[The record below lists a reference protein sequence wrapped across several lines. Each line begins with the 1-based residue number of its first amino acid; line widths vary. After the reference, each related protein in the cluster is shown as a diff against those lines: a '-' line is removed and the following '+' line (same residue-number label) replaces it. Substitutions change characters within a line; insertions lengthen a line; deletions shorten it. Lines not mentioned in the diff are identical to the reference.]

1 MTTAT
6 LQPDSSTGL
15 DTYIREGAA
24 TTNNASSNQISVN
37 RQASSDTRSTLLKFD
52 LSSIPS
58 GATVTAAT
66 LTLTT
71 KDADTSINLLGYR
84 LLSAYTVGQATWNIR
99 ATATNWNTAGAL
111 GVGTD
116 YNSTLLIDAAIP
128 ATIDTAMDIDVAT
141 TVQNWVDGTWDNHG
155 WLMWGSDPGSTILR
169 DFHSSRATTSTYRP
183 KLVVEYNI
191 NQEITAE
198 SLTATAALGDQIINL
213 CTNPSFEVDTAGWA
227 SYSAGSISRTT
238 AAYYIGG
245 AALYVSAGGGQALA
259 QAAITAGVGT
269 LDPAQTYRLNFA
281 VLNDSCPTGDDLS
294 IYFYWQGGAE
304 AAAFTGSSF
313 GAIGGSAEWST
324 YSGTFSADEPDRTSV
339 IIYIAVSG
347 SVPDGDGFYLDGV
360 SITEG
365 STDYGVFDGDT
376 SGAIWNGTAHASTS
390 TLYMVLELGQTIA
403 ANSLTVTPAIGEPT
417 ITPGPVEITAESLTA
432 SAAIGTPTITI
443 YIVQDDGLTATAAIG
458 EPAVVQIISPES
470 LTVTPY
476 VSDLWLIPATWPIT
490 DTGDL
495 TATAAIGEATIT
507 VGGVVIAPTGL
518 TASPA
523 IGAPTIVPGGI
534 ALTGVGGL
542 TRSPKIGLPTIIPPP
557 AYITGAGDLTASA
570 AIGEATLTP
579 VVTIP
584 AVGGL
589 TASAAIGAP
598 VLTVGVAVVTPD
610 SLTRTPVLSA
620 ATIGRGAVGVSGAG
634 DLSATAAIG
643 APTLTVGTVAITG
656 GGGLTATAALG
667 TIRVGRGVAIVAPD
681 SLTTSA
687 AIGQPTIT
695 TRGPALAPASLPVTA
710 AIGQPTVSVGVKGIA
725 ANSLTATAAIGAPT
739 IGRGAVVLSG
749 VGNLTATAAI
759 GQPALIPGVAHLLL
773 VSMLVSAAIG
783 QPTITTTGGGQAG
796 GVQGA
801 GGGGNVTRAGGDG
814 VVGRG
819 DRSGQVRGSSL
830 RGTITRPNRTGDV

>member
-6 LQPDSSTGL
+6 LQPDSSTAL

-24 TTNNASSNQISVN
+24 TTNHASSNQLSVN

-84 LLSAYTVGQATWNIR
+84 LLSSYVVGQATWNIR

-128 ATIDTAMDIDVAT
+128 AAIDTAMAIDVAT
-141 TVQNWVDGTWDNHG
+141 TVQNWVDGTWTNHG

-191 NQEITAE
+191 NQEITQGE
-198 SLTATAALGDQIINL
+198 GLTATAALGDQL
-213 CTNPSFEVDTAGWA
+213 TNYVKNGSFEIGTGSSLGNWSQLGTLTTLERSTSNVLYGDYSAHLVFSSVLSDAIYQDATGMADGDTMTISLDVYVVAGNIYLYAFDGGGFSNWASDFSSGTGWQTLTVSHAATAGGVRVALSGSA
-227 SYSAGSISRTT
+227 SGAECYVDGVICSTT
-238 AAYYIGG
+238 AA
-245 AALYVSAGGGQALA
+245 
-259 QAAITAGVGT
+259 
-269 LDPAQTYRLNFA
+269 DF
-281 VLNDSCPTGDDLS
+281 
-294 IYFYWQGGAE
+294 
-304 AAAFTGSSF
+304 
-313 GAIGGSAEWST
+313 
-324 YSGTFSADEPDRTSV
+324 
-339 IIYIAVSG
+339 
-347 SVPDGDGFYLDGV
+347 
-360 SITEG
+360 
-365 STDYGVFDGDT
+365 FDGDT
-376 SGAIWNGTAHASTS
+376 SGAIWNGTPDASTS
-390 TLYMVLELGQTIA
+390 TLYMVFELGQTIA
-403 ANSLTVTPAIGEPT
+403 ASSLTVTPAIGAPT
-417 ITPGPVEITAESLTA
+417 ITPGPVAITAESLTA
-432 SAAIGTPTITI
+432 TAAIGTPTITI

-458 EPAVVQIISPES
+458 EPAVVQIITPNS

-495 TATAAIGEATIT
+495 TATAAIGEATIM

-518 TASPA
+518 TATAA

-542 TRSPKIGLPTIIPPP
+542 TRSPQIGLPTIIPPP
-557 AYITGAGDLTASA
+557 AFITGVGDLTATA
-570 AIGEATLTP
+570 AIGAVTLTP

-589 TASAAIGAP
+589 TA
-598 VLTVGVAVVTPD
+598 
-610 SLTRTPVLSA
+610 
-620 ATIGRGAVGVSGAG
+620 
-634 DLSATAAIG
+634 TAAIG
-643 APTLTVGTVAITG
+643 APTLTVGVATIAPTSLTSSPVLSAITVTRGGVTIAPASLTESAALGAPALSVGTVALSG
-656 GGGLTATAALG
+656 VGGLTASAALG
-667 TIRVGRGVAIVAPD
+667 TISVGRGVAIVAPD
-681 SLTTSA
+681 ALTASAAIGAPTLTTRGPAIAPASLTASA
-687 AIGQPTIT
+687 AIGQPTLT
-695 TRGPALAPASLPVTA
+695 VGLAVVAPP
-710 AIGQPTVSVGVKGIA
+710 
-725 ANSLTATAAIGAPT
+725 SLTASAAIGAAT
-739 IGRGAVVLSG
+739 IGRGAVVLSV
-749 VGNLTATAAI
+749 VGDLTASAAI
-759 GQPALIPGVAHLLL
+759 GQFTLLPGVAHLLL

-783 QPTITTTGGGQAG
+783 QPTVSTTGGGQAG

-801 GGGGNVTRAGGDG
+801 GGGGSVTRAGGDG

-819 DRSGQVRGSSL
+819 DNAGQVRGSSL
-830 RGTITRPNRTGDV
+830 RGTITRPNRTGNV